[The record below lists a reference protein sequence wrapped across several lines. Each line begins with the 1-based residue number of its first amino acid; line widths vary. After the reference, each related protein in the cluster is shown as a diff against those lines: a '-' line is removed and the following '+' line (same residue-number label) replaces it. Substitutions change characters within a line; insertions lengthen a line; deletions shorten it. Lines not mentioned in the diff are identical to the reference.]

1 MTTITRNTQ
10 TINEMRANRGGLF
23 RALKAMKAQRAQDP
37 ERAERAER
45 RARRGSVVY
54 STTGDVGP
62 TVPYRA
68 PR

>member
-1 MTTITRNTQ
+1 MTTISRNTQ

-37 ERAERAER
+37 ERAER
-45 RARRGSVVY
+45 RARRGYVPY